1 MKFRNFLSFILIFIL
16 IVCQSAYAAPKADFS
31 VSSESVVLIDASSGQ
46 AIYSKNPQKVQY
58 PAGLTKIMAALVIIE
73 NGNLDELVTIEQS
86 VIDTVSN
93 TNNLGLV
100 PGEVLTI
107 RELLY
112 GMLLQ
117 SYNDCAVSAA
127 TKIFGSTDALVK
139 KMNEKA
145 AELGATNTHFSNV
158 TGIFN
163 KENYTTA
170 EDLALIMNYA
180 SGEPVFMEI
189 AGAKSYVLPM
199 NTKVLYERTL
209 VSKCNLLS
217 SYEGVTSGLYGY
229 TDEGKYTAVATAG
242 KNGFNVICV
251 SMNCEGE
258 EERQNDIKKL
268 LDFAFNNYHTI
279 TISPEDVR
287 IHLPNAKLKGLLG
300 KTGEVNFSLPEAVMI
315 TVPIDATVQNLTYT
329 PNIQKGYKKASSY
342 NATVD
347 VSFENEKITDLTLNG
362 TAVKKIT
369 FYNIIKTIFT
379 IILVLILLF
388 IALCAYYIIDS
399 ERKKK
404 KRRQDK
410 MKRTLR
416 VKKDI

>member
-1 MKFRNFLSFILIFIL
+1 MKFRNYLSFILIFIL
-16 IVCQSAYAAPKADFS
+16 LVCQSAYAAPKADFDI
-31 VSSESVVLIDASSGQ
+31 SSESVVLIDASSGQ
-46 AIYSKNPQKVQY
+46 TIYSKNPQKVQY
-58 PAGLTKIMAALVIIE
+58 PAGLVKIMAALVIIE
-73 NGNLDELVTIEQS
+73 NGNLDDLVTIEQS
-86 VIDTVSN
+86 VIDTVAN

-127 TKIFGSTDALVK
+127 VKVFESTDEFVK

-158 TGIFN
+158 TGIYD

-180 SGEPVFMEI
+180 AGEPVFMEI
-189 AGAKSYVLPM
+189 AGTKTYVLQM

-209 VSKCNLLS
+209 VAKCNLLS
-217 SYEGVTSGLYGY
+217 SYDGITSGLYGY
-229 TDEGKYTAVATAG
+229 TDEGKYTAVASAG
-242 KNGFNVICV
+242 RNGFNVICV
-251 SMNCEGE
+251 SMNCESE

-268 LDFAFNNYHTI
+268 LNFAFNNYHTV
-279 TISPEDVR
+279 TISPEDIR
-287 IHLPNAKLKGLLG
+287 LSPAKLKGLLG
-300 KTGEVNFSLPEAVMI
+300 KTGEVTFTLPEAVMI
-315 TVPIDATVQNLTYT
+315 TAPSGATAQNLTYT
-329 PNIQKGYKKASSY
+329 PNILKSYKKADTY
-342 NATVD
+342 TATVG
-347 VSFENEKITDLTLNG
+347 VSYENEKITDLSLTG
-362 TAVKKIT
+362 VAVKKIT
-369 FYNIIKTIFT
+369 FYNVIKTIFI
-379 IILVLILLF
+379 IILILILLF